1 MQNQA
6 GPHAATAGYRP
17 AGDAF
22 LRHEHAVGGEAGGG
36 GDPLAALAVQTDDG
50 IFRLLPEALL
60 GHEHRRPGIAG
71 LLKPGIDRRKP
82 RVILI
87 QGQGQGIPYVQTVFP
102 GQGLGNQAHRC
113 SGVIL
118 RLGEAAALGDH
129 GVPGG
134 EIRQGLYLFH
144 RQHRHAVV
152 GDVHCFQGRLP
163 GGGAVHDLPGGD
175 ALRKLLD
182 RRQVIAAIVHRLHRP
197 QAGIPVRGQGF
208 HHPGIPDHIGAQV
221 VRRVH
226 GQAEHL
232 RPGGGVPITRGVRG
246 QLLKRL
252 VQNLLLL
259 AGPLVIADQVVLN
272 VQGPGVQLHVG
283 VPQNFGGDS
292 ASLLPLRVVIGAGQQ
307 QISLPRL
314 RPHGGVPIA
323 VILGESDIR
332 LPSGGVPQCLL
343 QAVHPLHLPGYGPCG
358 LGVGCPLLGRVLALL
373 DLPCQDLQ
381 DEVCIGG
388 VRGRVHCL
396 AAIVTAEI
404 VQIQQRRQI
413 GRIAADQ
420 AHPGPG
426 PNDAPVLLFRLFQ
439 EPGRFPCGGGTC
451 EGWVGIPRLLGPTGD
466 HRHGG
471 VGRLHPGPGPGC
483 RPELAPG
490 QGQDHP
496 R

>member
-1 MQNQA
+1 
-6 GPHAATAGYRP
+6 
-17 AGDAF
+17 
-22 LRHEHAVGGEAGGG
+22 
-36 GDPLAALAVQTDDG
+36 
-50 IFRLLPEALL
+50 
-60 GHEHRRPGIAG
+60 
-71 LLKPGIDRRKP
+71 
-82 RVILI
+82 
-87 QGQGQGIPYVQTVFP
+87 
-102 GQGLGNQAHRC
+102 
-113 SGVIL
+113 
-118 RLGEAAALGDH
+118 LGEAAALGDH

-152 GDVHCFQGRLP
+152 GDVQCFQGRLP

-182 RRQVIAAIVHRLHRP
+182 GRQVIAAIVHRLHRP

-332 LPSGGVPQCLL
+332 LPSGGVPQPLL
-343 QAVHPLHLPGYGPCG
+343 QAVHPQHLPGYGPCG

-388 VRGRVHCL
+388 VRGGVHGL
-396 AAIVTAEI
+396 IAIVTAEI
-404 VQIQQRRQI
+404 VHIQQRFQA
-413 GRIAADQ
+413 GAVPADQ
-420 AHPGPG
+420 PHLWPGPD
-426 PNDAPVLLFRLFQ
+426 DAPVLLFRLFQ
-439 EPGRFPCGGGTC
+439 EPGRFPCGGGTFKRC
-451 EGWVGIPRLLGPTGD
+451 VGIPRLLAPTGD

-471 VGRLHPGPGPGC
+471 VGRLHPGPGPC
-483 RPELAPG
+483 RRPELSPG
-490 QGQDHP
+490 QSQDHP
-496 R
+496 RQGQQQCAEGRLHRPPGQLVHGIHKSISFLIPPFGCPGWR

>member
-1 MQNQA
+1 M
-6 GPHAATAGYRP
+6 
-17 AGDAF
+17 
-22 LRHEHAVGGEAGGG
+22 
-36 GDPLAALAVQTDDG
+36 
-50 IFRLLPEALL
+50 
-60 GHEHRRPGIAG
+60 
-71 LLKPGIDRRKP
+71 
-82 RVILI
+82 
-87 QGQGQGIPYVQTVFP
+87 
-102 GQGLGNQAHRC
+102 
-113 SGVIL
+113 
-118 RLGEAAALGDH
+118 
-129 GVPGG
+129 
-134 EIRQGLYLFH
+134 
-144 RQHRHAVV
+144 V
-152 GDVHCFQGRLP
+152 GDVQCFQGRLP
-163 GGGAVHDLPGGD
+163 GGGAVHDLLGGD

-182 RRQVIAAIVHRLHRP
+182 GRQVIAAIVHRLHRP

-208 HHPGIPDHIGAQV
+208 QRPGIPDHVGAQV
-221 VRRVH
+221 VLRVH

-232 RPGGGVPITRGVRG
+232 RSGGGVPITRGVRG

-332 LPSGGVPQCLL
+332 LPSGGVPQPLL

-358 LGVGCPLLGRVLALL
+358 LGVGCPLLWPVMAL
-373 DLPCQDLQ
+373 QSVRYQNLQ
-381 DEVCIGG
+381 NKVCIRS

-404 VQIQQRRQI
+404 VHIQQRRQI
-413 GRIAADQ
+413 GRIAVDQ
-420 AHPGPG
+420 PHPWPRLD
-426 PNDAPVLLFRLFQ
+426 DAPVLLFRLRQ
-439 EPGRFPCGGGTC
+439 KPGRFPCGGGAFKRC
-451 EGWVGIPRLLGPTGD
+451 VGIPRLLVPAGD

-490 QGQDHP
+490 QSQNHP
-496 R
+496 RQGQQ

>member
-1 MQNQA
+1 M
-6 GPHAATAGYRP
+6 
-17 AGDAF
+17 
-22 LRHEHAVGGEAGGG
+22 
-36 GDPLAALAVQTDDG
+36 
-50 IFRLLPEALL
+50 
-60 GHEHRRPGIAG
+60 
-71 LLKPGIDRRKP
+71 
-82 RVILI
+82 
-87 QGQGQGIPYVQTVFP
+87 
-102 GQGLGNQAHRC
+102 
-113 SGVIL
+113 
-118 RLGEAAALGDH
+118 GEAAALGDH

-152 GDVHCFQGRLP
+152 GDVQCFQGRLP
-163 GGGAVHDLPGGD
+163 GGGAVHDLPGGN

-182 RRQVIAAIVHRLHRP
+182 GRQVIAAIVHRLHRP

-246 QLLKRL
+246 QFLKRL

-307 QISLPRL
+307 QISFSRL
-314 RPHGGVPIA
+314 RPHGDVPIA

-332 LPSGGVPQCLL
+332 LPSGGVPQPLL

-358 LGVGCPLLGRVLALL
+358 LGVGCPLLGPVMALQSVRY
-373 DLPCQDLQ
+373 QDLQ

-388 VRGRVHCL
+388 VRGGVHCL

-404 VQIQQRRQI
+404 VQIQQRFQA
-413 GRIAADQ
+413 GAVPADQ

-426 PNDAPVLLFRLFQ
+426 PDDAPVLLFRLFQ

-451 EGWVGIPRLLGPTGD
+451 EGWVGIPRLLVPASD

-471 VGRLHPGPGPGC
+471 IGLLHPGPGLDR
-483 RPELAPG
+483 RPELSPG
-490 QGQDHP
+490 
-496 R
+496 